1 MFAYWALFSYFMV
14 GSLSERSSNR
24 GHRISSF
31 FLLVGAI
38 VVVLLIG
45 LRFQVG
51 GDWSQYEQLFAYARF
66 SNTRQMLE
74 FGDPAYQLLN
84 LVVADNGGDLWLV
97 NLISGAIFTW
107 GLYRLAKTQ
116 PDPWLVMLAAI
127 PYLVVVVA
135 MGYTRQAV
143 AIGILM
149 AGLASLLRGGSV
161 FKYALYV
168 AAAATFHKTAVVGL
182 PLVIFVSGRS
192 RLLNALFVLA
202 SGILF
207 YDLFLS
213 SATDDLFKNYV
224 DAQYNSQ
231 GAAIRVAM
239 SAIPASLFLLMRK
252 RFAMNPREYIVWR
265 NFAFASF
272 ALVALLL
279 VLPSSTV
286 VDRLA
291 LYILPIQLAI
301 ISRFPQLGF
310 GSAFGRILAIGYSF
324 AVLFVW
330 LNFAVYA
337 TKWIP
342 YQLYPVFGS

>member
-1 MFAYWALFSYFMV
+1 MFAYWALFSYFV
-14 GSLSERSSNR
+14 AGLLSDRSSDR
-24 GHRISSF
+24 SHRISSF

-38 VVVLLIG
+38 LIALMIG

-51 GDWSQYEQLFAYARF
+51 GDWDQYEQLFAYARF
-66 SNTRQMLE
+66 SNLGQMLE
-74 FGDPAYQLLN
+74 FGDPGYQMVN
-84 LVVADNGGDLWLV
+84 LAMANLGGDFWLV
-97 NLISGAIFTW
+97 NLISGTIFSW

-116 PDPWLVMLAAI
+116 PEPWLVMIAAV

-168 AAAATFHKTAVVGL
+168 AAAALFHKTAVVGL

-202 SGILF
+202 SGILL
-207 YDLFLS
+207 YDVFLS
-213 SATDDLFKNYV
+213 SATDILFKNYI
-224 DAQYNSQ
+224 DAKYNSQ

-239 SAIPASLFLLMRK
+239 SAIPSTIFLVLRK
-252 RFAMNPREYIVWR
+252 RFGMSPREYIVWR
-265 NFAFASF
+265 NFAFASLG
-272 ALVALLL
+272 LVLLL
-279 VLPSSTV
+279 VLLPSSTV

-291 LYILPIQLAI
+291 LYILPIQLAVI
-301 ISRFPQLGF
+301 ARLPRLGF
-310 GSAFGRILAIGYSF
+310 GVGLGRIMAVAYSF

-330 LNFAVYA
+330 LNYAVHASY
-337 TKWIP
+337 WIP
-342 YQLYPVFGS
+342 YRLYPMFG

>member
-1 MFAYWALFSYFMV
+1 MFAYWALFSYFV
-14 GSLSERSSNR
+14 AGLLSERGSDR

-38 VVVLLIG
+38 LIALMIG
-45 LRFQVG
+45 LRFHVG
-51 GDWSQYEQLFAYARF
+51 GDWNQYEQLFAFARL
-66 SNTRQMLE
+66 SSAKQMLE

-84 LVVADNGGDLWLV
+84 LAVASLGWDFWLV
-97 NLISGAIFTW
+97 NLISGSIFTW

-116 PDPWLVMLAAI
+116 PDPWLVMIAAI

-161 FKYALYV
+161 FRYAIYV
-168 AAAATFHKTAVVGL
+168 AVAALFHKTAVVGL

-192 RLLNALFVLA
+192 RFFNALFVLA
-202 SGILF
+202 SGALL
-207 YDLFLS
+207 YDFFLS
-213 SATDDLFKNYV
+213 SATDNLFKNYV
-224 DAQYNSQ
+224 DAEYNSQ
-231 GAAIRVAM
+231 GASIRVAM
-239 SAIPASLFLLMRK
+239 SAIPATLFLLMRK

-265 NFAFASF
+265 NFAFASL
-272 ALVALLL
+272 ALVVLLL

-291 LYILPIQLAI
+291 LYILPIQLAVV
-301 ISRFPQLGF
+301 SRLPRLGL
-310 GSAFGRILAIGYSF
+310 GNGPGRLLAVGYSF

-330 LNFAVYA
+330 LNYAVYA
-337 TKWIP
+337 SYWIP
-342 YQLYPVFGS
+342 YRFYPVFG

>member
-38 VVVLLIG
+38 VVALLIG

-149 AGLASLLRGGSV
+149 AGLASLFRGGSV

-168 AAAATFHKTAVVGL
+168 AAVLRDTRPVSLRLSRRDASFIDSDAFAVSIDSYHDHQSSYFFWVNPSGSRRDGTGDPTWDPVWEVQTTIDSLGWSDMVRVSRDEVPHLPDRVIAATALALRL
-182 PLVIFVSGRS
+182 PLITRDGKIRAASRS
-192 RLLNALFVLA
+192 PLL
-202 SGILF
+202 
-207 YDLFLS
+207 
-213 SATDDLFKNYV
+213 
-224 DAQYNSQ
+224 
-231 GAAIRVAM
+231 
-239 SAIPASLFLLMRK
+239 
-252 RFAMNPREYIVWR
+252 RFRCRTY
-265 NFAFASF
+265 
-272 ALVALLL
+272 LH
-279 VLPSSTV
+279 
-286 VDRLA
+286 
-291 LYILPIQLAI
+291 PIA
-301 ISRFPQLGF
+301 G
-310 GSAFGRILAIGYSF
+310 
-324 AVLFVW
+324 
-330 LNFAVYA
+330 
-337 TKWIP
+337 
-342 YQLYPVFGS
+342 